1 MSASNWPH
9 FVAVGCG
16 GAAGAMLRHAANQL
30 FIARGWYGI
39 PAATLLVNVAGC
51 LLGGFV
57 LAWLD
62 TRGPSAPLWR
72 SLLLTGFL
80 GGLTTFS
87 ALGIELWQFVRVG
100 RLDLA
105 LWGTAAHVGL
115 GLVAVAAGFATG
127 RALWPGLPT

>member
-30 FIARGWYGI
+30 FVARGWYGI

-51 LLGGFV
+51 LLGGLV

-87 ALGIELWQFVRVG
+87 ALGIELWQFLRVG
-100 RLDLA
+100 RFDLA
-105 LWGTAAHVGL
+105 LWGTAAHLGL
-115 GLVAVAAGFATG
+115 GLIAVAGGFAVG
-127 RALWPGLPT
+127 RALWPGLPA

>member
-1 MSASNWPH
+1 
-9 FVAVGCG
+9 
-16 GAAGAMLRHAANQL
+16 MLRHAANQL

-51 LLGGFV
+51 LLGGLV

-62 TRGPSAPLWR
+62 TKGPSAPLWR

-87 ALGIELWQFVRVG
+87 ALGIELWQFLRAG

-105 LWGTAAHVGL
+105 LWANGGPCRP
-115 GLVAVAAGFATG
+115 G
-127 RALWPGLPT
+127 RAGRCRRLRGGARALAGPAGLTRRRRVATRPRRD

>member
-1 MSASNWPH
+1 MSAASWLH
-9 FVAVGCG
+9 YAAVGCG
-16 GAAGAMLRHAANQL
+16 GAAGAMLRHATNQV

-39 PAATLLVNVAGC
+39 SASTLVVNVVGC
-51 LLGGFV
+51 LLGGML

-62 TRGPSAPLWR
+62 TRGPAAPLWR
-72 SLLLTGFL
+72 SLLMTGFL

-87 ALGIELWQFVRVG
+87 ALGIELWQFLRVG

-115 GLVAVAAGFATG
+115 GLLVVAAGHAVG
-127 RALWPGLPT
+127 RALWPGLPA

>member
-1 MSASNWPH
+1 MSASNLPH
-9 FVAVGCG
+9 FIAVGCG
-16 GAAGAMLRHAANQL
+16 GAAGAMLRHAVNQL

-51 LLGGFV
+51 LLGGLV

-62 TRGPSAPLWR
+62 TKGPSAPLWR

-87 ALGIELWQFVRVG
+87 ALGIELWQFLRAA

-105 LWGTAAHVGL
+105 LWATAAHVGL
-115 GLVAVAAGFATG
+115 GVLAVAGGYAAG
-127 RALWPGLPT
+127 RAVWPGLSA